1 MSMTKDTGAAAEDRD
16 YMDRLMSERDAADYL
31 NVSMRTLQGWRLKGG
46 GPVYVKVGTKSI
58 RYRRR
63 DLAAWTEAHVRANTS
78 DDGSNGNATVRP
90 FRLNL
95 DDD

>member
-1 MSMTKDTGAAAEDRD
+1 MSMTKDAGVLAEDRD
-16 YMDRLMSERDAADYL
+16 YLDRLINERDAADYL

-46 GPVYVKVGTKSI
+46 GPPYVKAGTKSI

-63 DLAAWTEAHVRANTS
+63 DLAAWADAHIRANTS
-78 DDGSNGNATVRP
+78 DKGMAGDAAARP

>member
-1 MSMTKDTGAAAEDRD
+1 MSIIKKIGAVAEDRD
-16 YMDRLMSERDAADYL
+16 YLDRLISERDAAAYL

-46 GPVYVKVGTKSI
+46 GPHYVKAGTKSI

-63 DLAAWTEAHVRANTS
+63 DLAAWVNAQIRTNTS
-78 DDGSNGNATVRP
+78 EDTTARPVR
-90 FRLNL
+90 LDL